1 MAVVVSMV
9 MDSLASNWKLLI
21 GLLAVGLLV
30 YWLLDEREDANDASD
45 LIEGVGGRAES
56 ATGGV
61 VGAFG
66 SLVIVITSILLTVGR
81 ELLATTGDLGMLV
94 EGVPVVIGHLLIGV
108 LAWAGLTGA
117 IQMDASTFGWV
128 FILITVVALG
138 IRYDVVGGVSS

>member
-1 MAVVVSMV
+1 MVVDTVTGI
-9 MDSLASNWKLLI
+9 LARDWKLLI

-30 YWLLDEREDANDASD
+30 YWLLDEREDASDVSD

-66 SLVIVITSILLTVGR
+66 SLVIVITSIMLTVGR

-94 EGVPVVIGHLLIGV
+94 EGVPVVIGHILVGV
-108 LAWAGLTGA
+108 LAWAGFTGA
-117 IQMDASTFGWV
+117 IQMDASTFGWA
-128 FILITVVALG
+128 FILITIVALG